1 MRKLRKLIVELMH
14 TKSCFIR
21 KNTPELFNK
30 LKHLGCKI
38 STFNPKKLC
47 DGILFNTYVAFSI
60 SESDYDFILSEYKKH
75 NRSIID
81 CGINEDLFLAIAS
94 LRDDSDVGQWFVIDT
109 EAYTDINKG
118 DWFKSTDVNGKYHVG
133 TKIDPLYCHKATV
146 SEIIEH
152 FK

>member
-1 MRKLRKLIVELMH
+1 MNP
-14 TKSCFIR
+14 
-21 KNTPELFNK
+21 NTFNK
-30 LKHLGCKI
+30 IERLLKGESFITKESGNSMLPIYKSNEPHLLTPITWDKC
-38 STFNPKKLC
+38 S
-47 DGILFNTYVAFSI
+47 V